1 MSILLSLYR
10 LTMLNAR
17 KNVSDNKMKIA
28 EENVLEW
35 TGLKKF
41 AEKMLK
47 RLDLKLIILYN
58 EFNKAADIVT
68 KKTMKNRYT
77 ENVIGN
83 MDGPPTR

>member
-10 LTMLNAR
+10 LTLLNAR
-17 KNVSDNKMKIA
+17 KNVSDNKMKIE
-28 EENVLEW
+28 EENILEW
-35 TGLKKF
+35 TDWKKF

-47 RLDLKLIILYN
+47 RLDLKLTILYN

>member
-10 LTMLNAR
+10 LTMFNAR

-35 TGLKKF
+35 TDWKKF

-47 RLDLKLIILYN
+47 RLDLKLTILYN

-68 KKTMKNRYT
+68 KKTMKN
-77 ENVIGN
+77 
-83 MDGPPTR
+83 

>member
-1 MSILLSLYR
+1 MLILLSLYR
-10 LTMLNAR
+10 LTMFNAR

-35 TGLKKF
+35 AGWKKF

-47 RLDLKLIILYN
+47 RLDLKLTILYN

-83 MDGPPTR
+83 MDGPPT

>member
-1 MSILLSLYR
+1 
-10 LTMLNAR
+10 
-17 KNVSDNKMKIA
+17 MKIE
-28 EENVLEW
+28 EENILEW
-35 TGLKKF
+35 TDWKKF

-47 RLDLKLIILYN
+47 RLDLKLTILYN

>member
-1 MSILLSLYR
+1 MLILLSLYR

-35 TGLKKF
+35 TGWKKF

-47 RLDLKLIILYN
+47 RLDLKLTILYN

-77 ENVIGN
+77 ENIIGN

>member
-1 MSILLSLYR
+1 MLILLSLYR

-35 TGLKKF
+35 TDWKKF

-47 RLDLKLIILYN
+47 RLDLKLTILYN

>member
-1 MSILLSLYR
+1 M
-10 LTMLNAR
+10 
-17 KNVSDNKMKIA
+17 
-28 EENVLEW
+28 
-35 TGLKKF
+35 KKF
-41 AEKMLK
+41 KEKMLK
-47 RLDLKLIILYN
+47 RLDLKLTILYN

>member
-47 RLDLKLIILYN
+47 RLDLKLTILYN